1 MIHRINLITKRKWQP
16 HESNYLRLLNKRQV
30 ISVLKL
36 PIKGSLLG
44 VFLVILKADLSIQ
57 QGVLHLPL
65 HSVIQEWGIFSLA
78 F

>member
-1 MIHRINLITKRKWQP
+1 MIRQKNLRLEIDRYVKV
-16 HESNYLRLLNKRQV
+16 NYLRLLCKRQV

-36 PIKGSLLG
+36 PIKARLLG

-57 QGVLHLPL
+57 QGVLHLSL
-65 HSVIQEWGIFSLA
+65 HGVIQERCILSLA